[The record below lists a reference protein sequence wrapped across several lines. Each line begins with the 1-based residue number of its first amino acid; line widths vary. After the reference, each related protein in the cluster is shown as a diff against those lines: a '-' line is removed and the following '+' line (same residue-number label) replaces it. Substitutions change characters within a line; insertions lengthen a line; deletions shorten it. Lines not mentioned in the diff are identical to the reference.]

1 MMVIEGV
8 TELQQLFSAR
18 ESRPTSFMKVP
29 LIQYAGTV
37 TALLITPISDKPI
50 DIELMIAVFNAY
62 G

>member
-1 MMVIEGV
+1 
-8 TELQQLFSAR
+8 
-18 ESRPTSFMKVP
+18 MKVP